1 LNLLENLEKEVEE
14 IVEEF
19 FGLFRPKKKHKTE
32 RIEIV
37 FHKENKQKMAAP
49 TVTGTTNN
57 GNPLFATIQPVQA
70 SGADSNGVVSNL
82 AVTLSDTTIVTAT
95 IKTSAS
101 GVQYVEFDTLAVG
114 TITATFTCTV
124 TDPGVTA
131 APLTFTQTATI
142 TVTAGASPVLTAAI
156 NILFSSTVPA

>member
-1 LNLLENLEKEVEE
+1 LSLLEDLEKEVEE
-14 IVEEF
+14 FVEEF
-19 FGLFRPKKKHKTE
+19 FGLFRPKKKQKTE

-49 TVTGTTNN
+49 TATGTTNN

-70 SGADSNGVVSNL
+70 DGANSNGVVSNL

-95 IKTSAS
+95 VKTSAS

-114 TITATFTCTV
+114 TVTATFTCTV
-124 TDPGVTA
+124 TDPGVAT
-131 APLTFTQTATI
+131 PSTFTQTATI
-142 TVTAGASPVLTAAI
+142 TVTAGTPTVLTAAI